1 MQRLF
6 VGGNYYVEKREPTG
20 GNQIRLSSKDRI
32 NNRMSD
38 YDRKINE
45 NSRSP

>member
-6 VGGNYYVEKREPTG
+6 VGGNYNVEKREPTG
-20 GNQIRLSSKDRI
+20 DNQIRLSKDQT

-38 YDRKINE
+38 YDRKING
-45 NSRSP
+45 NSHSL